1 MKMKAREL
9 RFSTTTSGSSC
20 VRVRTLIPANNP
32 LLLAAPDRSA
42 NNRAIDPLP
51 VPQRRGKKSRQ
62 ILTRLAV
69 FLSLRN
75 VGDNWPIFARDF
87 LSTASWRLHSK
98 GPGFLT
104 RSCSNSKGSPFPFS
118 RTGEEHVDLWSKDKL
133 NSAYFAYCTCSRNSR
148 GKEFENLEM
157 SLSSYTLSSP

>member
-1 MKMKAREL
+1 MLEFQVKMKAREL

-51 VPQRRGKKSRQ
+51 VPRRRGKKSRQ

-87 LSTASWRLHSK
+87 
-98 GPGFLT
+98 FI
-104 RSCSNSKGSPFPFS
+104 
-118 RTGEEHVDLWSKDKL
+118 
-133 NSAYFAYCTCSRNSR
+133 YC
-148 GKEFENLEM
+148 
-157 SLSSYTLSSP
+157 